1 MSRGPLRTHRATLL
15 VATALILVAGLLA
28 PAAAQPRRGGT
39 LTIVQGAEPAV
50 LVSAVNTSTFIG
62 TVSTKIHEGLLDYD
76 FDLKPRPAL
85 AESWTVSPDGKTY
98 TFKLRHGVTW
108 HDGKPFTSADVK
120 FSLEEIWQKL
130 HPRGRITFSR
140 VTSVDTPDTFTVVIH
155 LSAPSPMM
163 LVALSGYES
172 QVLPKHI
179 YEGKDFN
186 TNPAINAPIGT
197 GPFVFKEWKKGDY
210 VRLERNP
217 NYWDKGK
224 PYLDA
229 IVFRFIPD
237 GAARSAALEKGEVQ
251 LGVFNPVP
259 LSDVKRLTAL
269 PTLKAETRGYE
280 YFSPM
285 YMMEINLRHEHLK
298 DKRVRQAMMH
308 ALDLKF
314 IAENIWFGFGK
325 PATGPIA
332 SSSLYYTTQGVPK
345 YPYDVATANK
355 ILDDAGY
362 KRGAGNIRFRVSL
375 SFAPLQPEIAR
386 TAEYIKQAF
395 GRIGIDVNLRSIDLA
410 TFIRNVYSWDFD
422 LTQNYLYLLPDPTL
436 GVERLYVS
444 SNIKKG
450 TPFANAAGYQN
461 KDVDEAF
468 LAAQT
473 ENDPA
478 KRKELFAKIQRLLQ
492 EDLPDFDLMEMSF
505 VTLYNTKV
513 VNHTMGADGPYGT
526 FKDTYL
532 QQ

>member
-1 MSRGPLRTHRATLL
+1 MSRGSVLIPRATLL
-15 VATALILVAGLLA
+15 VGAALVLAAGMLA
-28 PAAAQPRRGGT
+28 SVAAQPRRGGT

-62 TVSTKIHEGLLDYD
+62 TISTKIHEGLLDYD
-76 FDLKPRPAL
+76 FNLKPRPAL
-85 AESWTVSPDGKTY
+85 AESWKISPDGKAY

-120 FSLEEIWQKL
+120 FSLEEIWKNL

-140 VTSVDTPDTFTVVIH
+140 VTSVDTPDATTVIIH

-163 LVALSGYES
+163 LAALSAYES

-186 TNPAINAPIGT
+186 TNPALNAPIGT
-197 GPFVFKEWKKGDY
+197 GPFVFKEWKKGD
-210 VRLERNP
+210 
-217 NYWDKGK
+217 
-224 PYLDA
+224 
-229 IVFRFIPD
+229 
-237 GAARSAALEKGEVQ
+237 VQ

-259 LSDVKRLTAL
+259 LSDMKRLTAL

-285 YMMEINLRHEHLK
+285 YMMEINVRHEYLK
-298 DKRVRQAMMH
+298 DKRVRHAMMH

-314 IAENIWFGFGK
+314 IADNIWFGFGK

-332 SSSLYYTTQGVPK
+332 SSSPYYTTQGVPR
-345 YPYDVATANK
+345 YPYDVAKANT

-362 KRGAGNIRFRVSL
+362 KRGAGNMRFRVSL
-375 SFAPLQPEIAR
+375 SFPPLQPEISR

-395 GRIGIDVNLRSIDLA
+395 ARAGIDVDLRSIDLG
-410 TFIRNVYSWDFD
+410 TFIRNVYGWDFD

-444 SNIKKG
+444 TNIKKG
-450 TPFANAAGYQN
+450 TPFANASGYEN
-461 KDVDEAF
+461 KDVDAAF
-468 LAAQT
+468 AAAQT
-473 ENDPA
+473 ENDPV
-478 KRKELFAKIQRLLQ
+478 KRKELFARIQRQVQ
-492 EDLPDFDLMEMSF
+492 EDLPDLNLLEMTF
-505 VTLYNTKV
+505 VTLYNTKIM
-513 VNHTMGADGPYGT
+513 NHTTGADGPYGSY
-526 FKDTYL
+526 KDTYL
-532 QQ
+532 LP